1 MKTVEYN
8 ISRFEIVK
16 KYYFLLI
23 EIINLLFMIR
33 NIVCKNASP
42 L

>member
-16 KYYFLLI
+16 NYYCLLI
-23 EIINLLFMIR
+23 EIINLLFMMA
-33 NIVCKNASP
+33 NLPFSW
-42 L
+42 LS